1 MYKQKNIYK
10 MKIIIVTIVTMLTAA
25 FNSVAQQFIDK
36 GSIEYEVKSNIKKT
50 MGNNSWD
57 EAMMKNA
64 SNFKTAYF
72 TYNFA
77 GNKSI
82 YKFDR
87 WSADTKLPEFM
98 RKSDEEN
105 IWFMDFD
112 SHKINMQKNVFGS
125 VFNIEDSLP
134 KLEWRITTES
144 RNIAGFN
151 CRKAVT
157 KMFDSVYVFAFYTD
171 EILVPGGPCSISGLP
186 GMILGV
192 TIPRLYTSWIATRL
206 NVNGINT
213 EGIKPAVAKKYLT
226 NAFVKTTVEE
236 RTKDWYGDGE
246 ENDENKQQKNRFIWT
261 LLL

>member
-1 MYKQKNIYK
+1 
-10 MKIIIVTIVTMLTAA
+10 MKTLITFVIA
-25 FNSVAQQFIDK
+25 FFALANSSFAQQFIDK
-36 GSIEYEVKSNIKKT
+36 AAIEYEMKSNIKKT
-50 MGNNSWD
+50 MGNSSWD
-57 EAMMKNA
+57 EAMMKNS
-64 SNFKTAYF
+64 SNFKTGYF
-72 TYNFA
+72 NYTFA
-77 GNKSI
+77 NNKSI

-98 RKSDEEN
+98 RKTDEESV
-105 IWFMDFD
+105 WFMDFD

-151 CRKAVT
+151 CRKAVA

-171 EILVPGGPCSISGLP
+171 EILIPGGPCSISGLP
-186 GMILGV
+186 GMIMGV
-192 TIPRLYTSWIATRL
+192 TIPRLYTSWIATRV

-213 EGIKPAVAKKYLT
+213 DIIKPSIAKKYLS

-236 RTKDWYGDGE
+236 RTKDWFDEGDE
-246 ENDENKQQKNRFIWT
+246 SDENKQQKNRFIWT